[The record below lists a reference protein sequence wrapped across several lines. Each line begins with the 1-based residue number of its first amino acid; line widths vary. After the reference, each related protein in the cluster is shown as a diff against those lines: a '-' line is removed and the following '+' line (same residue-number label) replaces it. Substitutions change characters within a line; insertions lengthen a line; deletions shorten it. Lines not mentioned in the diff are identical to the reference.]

1 MVNVSFSQALQA
13 LVELGRQY
21 LERPTAGSD
30 IEKLA
35 SRCRDLVSLLGEAS
49 GTALASEIVDRY
61 LDLPS
66 DRRLEALARLDRDFA
81 PDAAGISDAARK
93 FLSSPTQESYRDLA
107 IAMETPRLELFRR
120 LNMAPGGT
128 AAIVNM
134 RRLLLPR
141 MRGTPE
147 LQGLEYDL
155 KHLLSSWFNRG
166 FLQFERIDWRTPAI
180 VLEKLIAYEAVHEI
194 GGWDDLRRRLAEDR
208 RCFAFFHPALPDEPL
223 IFVEVALTHGL
234 AVRIHDLI
242 EAPFDGAADDKPGTA
257 IFYSIS
263 NCQEGLAGISFGN
276 FLIKQVVDAL
286 QTELPHVAQFA
297 TLSPVPGFR
306 NWLDGLAGED
316 LPHQIL
322 EDARKVPDG
331 GDWCGDDAA
340 RERLR
345 PILTR
350 LCATYLLTAKHG
362 NRPADPVA
370 RFHLGNGASIERI
383 NWEADLS
390 TRGIEQSF
398 GIMVNY
404 LYDPGRI
411 VSNHEAFAVDGRIA
425 ASSAVSRLA
434 ADHHVR

>member
-21 LERPTAGSD
+21 LERPATGSD
-30 IEKLA
+30 VENLA

-61 LDLPS
+61 LELPS
-66 DRRLEALARLDRDFA
+66 DRRLEALAHIDRDFA
-81 PDAAGISDAARK
+81 PDTAKISDAARR

-107 IAMETPRLELFRR
+107 VTMETRRLELFRR

-128 AAIVNM
+128 AAIVDM
-134 RRLLLPR
+134 RRLLLSQIR
-141 MRGTPE
+141 NTPE

-155 KHLLSSWFNRG
+155 SHLLSSWFNRG

-223 IFVEVALTHGL
+223 IFVQVALTQGL
-234 AVRIHDLI
+234 AVRIGDLI
-242 EAPFDGAADDKPGTA
+242 ETPFDGARDDKPGTA

-306 NWLDGLAGED
+306 SWLDRLAGED
-316 LPHQIL
+316 LPGPVL
-322 EDARKVPDG
+322 ADANEIPDG
-331 GDWCGDDAA
+331 SDWYGDESV

-345 PILTR
+345 PALTR
-350 LCATYLLTAKHG
+350 LCATYLLTAKRG
-362 NRPADPVA
+362 DRPADPVA
-370 RFHLGNGASIERI
+370 RFHLGNGASIERV

-390 TRGIEQSF
+390 ARGIEQSF

-411 VSNHEAFAVDGRIA
+411 VSNHEAFAVGGRIA

-434 ADHHVR
+434 AEHQRR

>member
-21 LERPTAGSD
+21 LERPAAGSD
-30 IEKLA
+30 IDKLS
-35 SRCRDLVSLLGEAS
+35 SRCSDLVSLLGEAS

-61 LDLPS
+61 LDLPP
-66 DRRLEALARLDRDFA
+66 DRRLEALARLDSDFA
-81 PDAAGISDAARK
+81 PDTAGISDAARG

-128 AAIVNM
+128 AAIVDM
-134 RRLLLPR
+134 RRLLLSR
-141 MRGTPE
+141 IRGAPE
-147 LQGLEYDL
+147 LRGLEYDL
-155 KHLLSSWFNRG
+155 RHLLSSWFNRG

-223 IFVEVALTHGL
+223 IFVQVALTRGL
-234 AVRIHDLI
+234 TARIRDLI
-242 EAPFDGAADDKPGTA
+242 EAPFDGAGDEKPGTA

-306 NWLDGLAGED
+306 DWLGGLAGQD
-316 LPHQIL
+316 LPDPVL
-322 EDARKVPDG
+322 ADAREIPDG
-331 GDWCGDDAA
+331 GAWYGDEAV

-345 PILTR
+345 PVLTR
-350 LCATYLLTAKHG
+350 LCATYLLTAKRG
-362 NRPADPVA
+362 DRPADPVA

-390 TRGIEQSF
+390 ARGLEQSF

-404 LYDPGRI
+404 LYDPARI
-411 VSNHEAFAVDGRIA
+411 ISNHEAFAGDGRIA
-425 ASSAVSRLA
+425 ASGAVSKLA
-434 ADHHVR
+434 AEHQRR